1 MDVDSLFTKLKKI
14 EEKLKNDKLD
24 NICDNIIN
32 NQNIED
38 YDKIDSINH
47 KFSKLSTYEKIYQK
61 KNIEYKKLISNYSQ
75 AYLELCDFY
84 VGPELPRETYLD
96 SKKDIVELYTLF
108 ILGAIFEPYINAYY
122 EKYILKD

>member
-1 MDVDSLFTKLKKI
+1 MDVDSLFTKLKNI

-47 KFSKLSTYEKIYQK
+47 KFSKLSTYEKIYQT

>member
-1 MDVDSLFTKLKKI
+1 MDVDSLFTKLKNI

-32 NQNIED
+32 NKNIED
-38 YDKIDSINH
+38 YDKIESMNH
-47 KFSKLSTYEKIYQK
+47 KLSKLSTYEKIYQT
-61 KNIEYKKLISNYSQ
+61 KNIEYKKIISNYSQ

-122 EKYILKD
+122 EKYIQKD